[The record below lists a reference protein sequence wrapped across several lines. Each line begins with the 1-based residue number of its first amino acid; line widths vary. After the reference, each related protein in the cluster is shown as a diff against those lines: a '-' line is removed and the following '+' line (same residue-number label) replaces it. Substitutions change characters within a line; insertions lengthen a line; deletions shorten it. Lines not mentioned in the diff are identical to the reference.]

1 MKKHGDR
8 KYKHSRKTFKGN
20 VDIEVGSSNYER
32 KTFELECPYDIVAQV
47 NTIDDKSQ

>member
-20 VDIEVGSSNYER
+20 FDIEVGFSNHER

-47 NTIDDKSQ
+47 NTIDDKFQ